1 MRNKILGLLICL
13 IIVVGSLVFPLKKD
27 INLRKPIEHFINGVE
42 CEQSEIIIEGE
53 INYSLLN
60 AKVKFVGDIRIER
73 LHSELRNVKMEIILD
88 KKNIVKVPVIRTG
101 IEDTLKGAVAINES
115 IGIMH
120 IKGEFESLTL
130 YPIDE
135 NNHSINVDGDDCW
148 RYN

>member
-13 IIVVGSLVFPLKKD
+13 IIVGGSLVLPLKKN

-60 AKVKFVGDIRIER
+60 TKVKFVGDIRIER

-88 KKNIVKVPVIRTG
+88 KKNKSVWKVQQ
-101 IEDTLKGAVAINES
+101 S
-115 IGIMH
+115 
-120 IKGEFESLTL
+120 S
-130 YPIDE
+130 
-135 NNHSINVDGDDCW
+135 
-148 RYN
+148 